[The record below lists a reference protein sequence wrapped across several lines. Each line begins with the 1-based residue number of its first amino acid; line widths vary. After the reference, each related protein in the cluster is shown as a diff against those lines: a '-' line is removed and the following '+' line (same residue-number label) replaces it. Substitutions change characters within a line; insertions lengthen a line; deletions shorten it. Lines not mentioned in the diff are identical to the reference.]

1 MVRVLVADSLS
12 ARGIELLRGCEG
24 FRVDV
29 RKGMNEETLREV
41 LPNYEALLVRGRTP
55 VSAALLDTA
64 PGLKAVGRAG
74 LGLRHID
81 VEAATARGVA
91 VFHSPDGNAI
101 STAEHTLG
109 MMFALAR
116 HIPRAAQDL
125 REGRWERP
133 RLMGVELHGKVLG
146 VIGLGNV
153 GAIVADR
160 ARSLRMRVLG
170 HDPRLSP
177 GMASALDIESVTL
190 DRILEEADFV
200 SVHVP
205 FNRHTRDLIDEAAFG
220 RMKNGVRLINCAA
233 DGIVNEAALYQAIL
247 AGKVAGA
254 ALDVY
259 PSESEVR
266 ETLLSRPEV
275 VATPR
280 IAASTFEA
288 QVRVA
293 TRIAEQLRDFF
304 LYGDSRRAVNARAL
318 AR

>member
-1 MVRVLVADSLS
+1 
-12 ARGIELLRGCEG
+12 
-24 FRVDV
+24 
-29 RKGMNEETLREV
+29 
-41 LPNYEALLVRGRTP
+41 
-55 VSAALLDTA
+55 
-64 PGLKAVGRAG
+64 
-74 LGLRHID
+74 
-81 VEAATARGVA
+81 
-91 VFHSPDGNAI
+91 
-101 STAEHTLG
+101 
-109 MMFALAR
+109 
-116 HIPRAAQDL
+116 
-125 REGRWERP
+125 
-133 RLMGVELHGKVLG
+133 MGVQLHGKVLG